1 MYILDKFSLGEKVV
15 IEKKL
20 DVTIKCQFVEICIV
34 CVFLKGKAFGYF
46 GFSC

>member
-1 MYILDKFSLGEKVV
+1 MLGKFYLGEKVV

-34 CVFLKGKAFGYF
+34 CVFPTGRAFGYF
-46 GFSC
+46 VFSC